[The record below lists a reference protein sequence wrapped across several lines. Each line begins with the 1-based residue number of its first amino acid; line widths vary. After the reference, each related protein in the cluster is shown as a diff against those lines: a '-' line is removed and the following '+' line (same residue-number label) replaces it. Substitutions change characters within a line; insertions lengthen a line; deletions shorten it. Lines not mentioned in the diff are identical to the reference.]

1 MNAAHANPPPPMNRA
16 DEADE
21 MSLGEWLSNLWE
33 GRWVILVTALLVMA
47 ATGFYLWITTPIFQ
61 VDALLQ
67 VEEKKTSNIDRALAD
82 LDSLFSGGTQAQT
95 EIQILKSAM
104 VLGRTIESLGL
115 DIHARPVLFPIVG
128 KAMVR
133 NSPDRPW
140 LDVESMVL
148 PDHLRGKR
156 FTLTVLESGELRW
169 ESPAGLVLATG
180 KAGQQL
186 IGSLNEDTIKLRVNA
201 FNAKPGQRFILVR
214 QPLQSAIA
222 QLRENLGVSE
232 KGKTTG
238 VLGLNYKH
246 PLPERGAQ
254 VLNEI
259 LQQYVR
265 QNVERKSEEVGKTLA
280 FLQAQMP
287 VLKTKL
293 DEAEDKLNQFRMR
306 SGSVDLPQEAQLLLK
321 QSLDLETQVLT
332 LKQKKEELLRIY
344 KEDHDVVATLNLQ
357 LAKLGKESQSLE
369 TKVRALPNT
378 QQEVVRFTRD
388 VQVATQL
395 YTTLLN
401 NIQQL
406 QVVQA
411 GQIGNARIVDRA
423 MPSLKPVSPDVG
435 MGMGLSVVLGLLA
448 GVAAHHLRKLLH
460 RAVEDPRIIETK
472 LGIPV
477 YITIP
482 HSPAQATLYRQAEAR
497 APGMH
502 LLAHSFPDDLATE
515 SLRSLRTTLHFTM
528 VDAANN
534 AILVVG
540 PSPGIGKSF
549 FCANFAAVLAQSG
562 QRVLLVD
569 ADMRKGRVHRY
580 FGHSSRKGGLS
591 EILSGQLDWKKACHS
606 TEVPGLDVI
615 LSGELPPNPSELL
628 LTGRFSTF
636 FGEACQAYDFV
647 IFDAPPLLAVTDASI
662 IGAKAGTTLL
672 LAKSGEHPLDEL
684 NNARKRLE
692 TCGIHVNGCVFNN
705 VPVAG
710 LGYRYYRYAYH
721 YRYK

>member
-1 MNAAHANPPPPMNRA
+1 MTNPPQPQPSF
-16 DEADE
+16 EEPEE

-33 GRWVILVTALLVMA
+33 GRYTILGVALLVMA
-47 ATGFYLWITTPIFQ
+47 TAAFYLWVVTPIYQ
-61 VDALLQ
+61 IEAILQ
-67 VEEKKTSNIDRALAD
+67 VEEKKTSNIDRALAE

-95 EIQILKSAM
+95 EIQILKSGM
-104 VLGRTIESLGL
+104 VLGRTIESLGM
-115 DIHARPVLFPIVG
+115 DISAQPVLFPLIG
-128 KAMVR
+128 RALVR
-133 NSPDRPW
+133 RSPDRPW
-140 LDVESMVL
+140 VEVESLLL

-156 FTLTVLESGELRW
+156 FTLTVLEDGSLRW
-169 ESPAGLVLATG
+169 DSPGGLPLATG
-180 KAGQQL
+180 KPGQQL
-186 IGSLNEDTIKLRVNA
+186 VATLNEDTLKLRINA
-201 FNAKPGQRFILVR
+201 FKAKPGQRFILVR
-214 QPLQSAIA
+214 QPLQTAIA
-222 QLRENLGVSE
+222 ALRESMTVAE
-232 KGKTTG
+232 KGKQTG
-238 VLGLNYKH
+238 VLGLTYKH
-246 PLPERGAQ
+246 ASPARGAQ

-280 FLQAQMP
+280 FLQTQMP
-287 VLKTKL
+287 VLKARL

-321 QSLDLETQVLT
+321 QSLDLETQILA

-357 LAKLGKESQSLE
+357 LAKLNKESQGLE
-369 TKVRALPNT
+369 GKVRALPNT

-395 YTTLLN
+395 YTALLN

-423 MPSLKPVSPDVG
+423 MSSIRPVSPQPTLT
-435 MGMGLSVVLGLLA
+435 MGLSVLLGVLA
-448 GVAAHHLRKLLH
+448 GVGVHHMRKLMH
-460 RAVEDPRIIETK
+460 RAVEDPRLIEAK
-472 LGIPV
+472 LGLPV

-482 HSPAQATLYRQAEAR
+482 HSIEQKTLYRQVEAR
-497 APGMH
+497 SPGIH

-528 VDAANN
+528 VDAANR

-569 ADMRKGRVHRY
+569 ADMRKGRLHRY
-580 FGHSSRKGGLS
+580 FGHESRKGGLS
-591 EILSGQLDWKKACHS
+591 EILSGQIEWKAAAHA
-606 TEVPGLDVI
+606 TEVPGLEVV
-615 LSGELPPNPSELL
+615 LSGALPPNPAELL
-628 LTGRFSTF
+628 LTSRFASF
-636 FGEACQAYDFV
+636 FEEACQAYDYV
-647 IFDAPPLLAVTDASI
+647 VFDSPPLLAVTDASI
-662 IGAKAGTTLL
+662 IGARAATTLL

-684 NNARKRLE
+684 NSARKRLLNS
-692 TCGIHVNGCVFNN
+692 GVHLNGCVFNN

-721 YRYK
+721 YHYK